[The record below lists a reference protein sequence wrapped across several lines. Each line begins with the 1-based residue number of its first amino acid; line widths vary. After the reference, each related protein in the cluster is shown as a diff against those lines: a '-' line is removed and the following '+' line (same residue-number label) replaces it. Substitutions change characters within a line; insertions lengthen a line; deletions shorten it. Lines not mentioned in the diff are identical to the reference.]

1 VVCVVAL
8 RGPSASTKT
17 GAHMNFL
24 LQCYGQRRKTAIDD
38 IAVKPITQFPVS
50 LAEEVS
56 FSRFD
61 ID

>member
-1 VVCVVAL
+1 VFGRSVRFVL
-8 RGPSASTKT
+8 MT
-17 GAHMNFL
+17 L
-24 LQCYGQRRKTAIDD
+24 LFYRRKTAIDD